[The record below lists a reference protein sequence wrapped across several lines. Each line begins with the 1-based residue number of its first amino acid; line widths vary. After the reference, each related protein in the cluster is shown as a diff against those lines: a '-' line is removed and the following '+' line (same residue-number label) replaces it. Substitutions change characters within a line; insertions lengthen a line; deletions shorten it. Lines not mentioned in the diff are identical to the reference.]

1 MLKEE
6 INLLKVEL
14 NESEGK
20 ISDEDAKSLSE
31 KITQMEEQLELLRIA
46 MDDKIRF
53 SQRPGSGAGRVVA
66 SPPTNFV
73 DEPHIKESMEMPRSR
88 SGTEQYPKPTEERWG
103 FQESRDRGS
112 FGGNRIPDRYANFLC
127 LFCYE
132 FLIWTKPN

>member
-20 ISDEDAKSLSE
+20 ISDEDAKGLSE

-53 SQRPGSGAGRVVA
+53 SQRPGSGAGRVIA

-73 DEPHIKESMEMPRSR
+73 DETQIKESMERPRSH
-88 SGTEQYPKPTEERWG
+88 SSTEQYPKPTEERWG
-103 FQESRDRGS
+103 FQGSRDRGS
-112 FGGNRIPDRYANFLC
+112 FSGNRISERYANFLC
-127 LFCYE
+127 LFYYE
-132 FLIWTKPN
+132 FSIQTKTN